1 MRRVDQGHWSYTP
14 WTHCLRVRTKRRSV
28 RLGKQRGGGEETRLT
43 ITAGMLIIEPES
55 VVGKEGS
62 VAARMETELT
72 DGVEEQASK
81 SSSGSPD
88 FWICMACCW

>member
-1 MRRVDQGHWSYTP
+1 
-14 WTHCLRVRTKRRSV
+14 
-28 RLGKQRGGGEETRLT
+28 
-43 ITAGMLIIEPES
+43 MLIIEPES